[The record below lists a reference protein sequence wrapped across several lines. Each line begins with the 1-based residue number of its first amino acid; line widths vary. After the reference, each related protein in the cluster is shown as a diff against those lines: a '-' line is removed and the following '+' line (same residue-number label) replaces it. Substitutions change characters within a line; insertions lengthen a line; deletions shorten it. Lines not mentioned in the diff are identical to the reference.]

1 MELATLY
8 GLKYKVYYCYFFIF
22 TITIKSGL
30 LTHFPS
36 MPNNNTFLKRKLLL
50 ADTINGYW
58 RKMLVR
64 REDIG
69 IRTTTAGNPAEQVEG
84 GDAVDPT
91 DA

>member
-22 TITIKSGL
+22 TVTIKSGL

-58 RKMLVR
+58 RKMLVINNVKIFSDER
-64 REDIG
+64 IS
-69 IRTTTAGNPAEQVEG
+69 A
-84 GDAVDPT
+84 
-91 DA
+91 